1 MRIGCCTNMIAT
13 GKDGIGAEN
22 IGLLSAAGFD
32 YIELPLNGIS
42 ALTESEFAGLEET
55 VRKSS
60 IRCEGCN
67 SFFPSSLRIIGP
79 GSDIKRTEEYVRL
92 VLSRAARLGS
102 KQAGIGSGPSRSIP
116 DGYDREK
123 GYNELISVFRMM
135 GEIAGEYGMMLAIEP
150 LRSAETNMIT
160 TFAEAAEASSDTGMD
175 NVKALVDLYH
185 MAAENDAPES
195 IVKYR
200 DYLVHAHIAYPALGT
215 PYERTFPGK
224 DDDWNYVPFFRALKE
239 AGYDDKLSVEA
250 YCHSKLA
257 EEASGALDVLT
268 RLIVN

>member
-13 GKDGIGAEN
+13 GTDGIGAEN

-79 GSDIKRTEEYVRL
+79 GSDMKRTEEYVRL

-123 GYNELISVFRMM
+123 GYKELISVFRMM

-185 MAAENDAPES
+185 MAAEGDDPGS
-195 IVKYR
+195 IVKHR
-200 DYLVHAHIAYPALGT
+200 DYLVHAHIAYPAIGT
-215 PYERTFPGK
+215 SHERAFPGK
-224 DDDWNYVPFFRALKE
+224 DDDCDYASFFRALKD

-250 YCHSKLA
+250 YCYGNLA
-257 EEASGALDVLT
+257 ESASGALDALT
-268 RLIVN
+268 QLIGN

>member
-79 GSDIKRTEEYVRL
+79 GSDMKRTEEYVRL

-185 MAAENDAPES
+185 MAAEGDDPGS
-195 IVKYR
+195 IVKHR
-200 DYLVHAHIAYPALGT
+200 DYLVHAHIAYPAIGT
-215 PYERTFPGK
+215 SHERAFPGK
-224 DDDWNYVPFFRALKE
+224 DDDCDYASFFRALKD

-250 YCHSKLA
+250 YCYGNLA
-257 EEASGALDVLT
+257 ESASGALDALT
-268 RLIVN
+268 QLIGN

>member
-55 VRKSS
+55 VRESS

-79 GSDIKRTEEYVRL
+79 GSDMKRTAEYVRL

-185 MAAENDAPES
+185 MAAEGDDLGS
-195 IVKYR
+195 IVKHR
-200 DYLVHAHIAYPALGT
+200 DYLVHAHIAYPAIGT
-215 PYERTFPGK
+215 SHERAFPGK
-224 DDDWNYVPFFRALKE
+224 DDDCDYASFFRALKD

-250 YCHSKLA
+250 YCYGNLA
-257 EEASGALDVLT
+257 ESASGALDALT
-268 RLIVN
+268 QLIGN

>member
-55 VRKSS
+55 VRESS

-79 GSDIKRTEEYVRL
+79 GSDMKRTEEYVRL

-123 GYNELISVFRMM
+123 GYKYQALYSYRLIFDFDKDDGILGYLSGRQVSIPPEKIWFVNDFP
-135 GEIAGEYGMMLAIEP
+135 G
-150 LRSAETNMIT
+150 
-160 TFAEAAEASSDTGMD
+160 AAERIADIIKTS
-175 NVKALVDLYH
+175 
-185 MAAENDAPES
+185 EN
-195 IVKYR
+195 
-200 DYLVHAHIAYPALGT
+200 
-215 PYERTFPGK
+215 
-224 DDDWNYVPFFRALKE
+224 
-239 AGYDDKLSVEA
+239 
-250 YCHSKLA
+250 
-257 EEASGALDVLT
+257 
-268 RLIVN
+268 